1 MPSCSPCGP
10 KRVRH
15 NAATKQQLCAR
26 CSIHH
31 AVFFD
36 AFSIHYRSNTA
47 RKFMCPKQMIYA
59 RMVDW
64 GHCFH
69 AVYPRACDQ
78 RPATA
83 VERGM
88 GKCPGSPCLCS
99 QYTHDTVPYPE
110 TMAARETKEKKKR
123 KKRSQG
129 QVERTPPE
137 RSNSPLGTK
146 YFNLTYL

>member
-1 MPSCSPCGP
+1 MPTCSPCGP

-15 NAATKQQLCAR
+15 NVASKQLCAR
-26 CSIHH
+26 CSIYH

-47 RKFMCPKQMIYA
+47 QKFMCPKQMIYA

-64 GHCFH
+64 GLWFH

-78 RPATA
+78 RSRTA

-88 GKCPGSPCLCS
+88 GKCLGRPCLYS
-99 QYTHDTVPYPE
+99 QYTHDRVPCPE
-110 TMAARETKEKKKR
+110 MMAAGQTKEKNKR